1 MTSIYC
7 DVSAYQGQINWPE
20 YVSWAKGQGYTP
32 MAAIK
37 ATEGVNFTDAW
48 YERNRQG
55 ALSAGVEKLLFYSY
69 ARPDKGNSA
78 QAEANY
84 LHSVVG
90 SVRPQDALMLDIEV
104 VPPANWAYEWTSQQ
118 DSNGQTSVV
127 YSYDAFIRAHLQDSR
142 LTKYGLIM
150 ANYTYDANARPACP
164 LPWKQYIALQ
174 YTDKATIPGIAGP
187 VDANI
192 WFGSEGD
199 DMAITINS
207 PNVANY
213 FEELDATHWKCKSNG
228 NEVHDGM
235 LSFYKSDNGL
245 LNAGLPKSNEI
256 GIATFGS
263 LYAALANSG
272 ITVQFYE
279 RQVYCYD
286 PDHKIDNPPG
296 SGAVYPMHLYNGGPG
311 TDPLVNQL
319 KNEIANL
326 QKQLQ
331 SSDPTDAAKLA
342 QIKALI
348 QQASTI
354 LG

>member
-20 YVSWAKGQGYTP
+20 YVAWAKAQGYTP

-37 ATEGVNFTDAW
+37 ATEGVGFTDAW

-55 ALSAGVEKLLFYSY
+55 ALSAGVEKLFFYSY

-104 VPPANWAYEWTSQQ
+104 VPPANWAHEWTSQQ

-164 LPWKQYIALQ
+164 LPWKQYIAFQ
-174 YTDKATIPGIAGP
+174 YTDKATIPGITGP

-192 WFGSEGD
+192 WLGTEGD

-228 NEVHDGM
+228 NEIHDGM
-235 LSFYKSDNGL
+235 LGFYKANNGL
-245 LNAGLPKSNEI
+245 LMFGLPLSNEVVLDDK
-256 GIATFGS
+256 GNTKQYF
-263 LYAALANSG
+263 
-272 ITVQFYE
+272 E
-279 RQVYCYD
+279 RGCLVWD
-286 PDHKIDNPPG
+286 PQHKYDNPPG
-296 SGAVYPMHLYNGGPG
+296 SGSVYVAHVYSDNALGE
-311 TDPLVNQL
+311 DPLIPKLEAQ
-319 KNEIANL
+319 I
-326 QKQLQ
+326 KQLQ

-342 QIKALI
+342 QIKAI
-348 QQASTI
+348 V
-354 LG
+354 G